1 MNEPQC
7 LTPYT
12 QEDNIEPSVE
22 PDIVRSNDFDEKGAT
37 SSVENHDMTHIP
49 IDSIQQ
55 TSTTSTN
62 ILTQM
67 SQDTYD
73 DGGGI
78 NQEPGYQLQIP
89 DNIPATATHNSY
101 VTPSVDLQN
110 KPIAKMKHVHVVTP
124 TKSTTQSNTI

>member
-1 MNEPQC
+1 MNESQC
-7 LTPYT
+7 LTPFT
-12 QEDNIEPSVE
+12 QEDIEPSVE
-22 PDIVRSNDFDEKGAT
+22 PDTVHSNDFDEKGAT

-73 DGGGI
+73 DGGD
-78 NQEPGYQLQIP
+78 NDQEPGYQLQIP
-89 DNIPATATHNSY
+89 DNILATATHNSY
-101 VTPSVDLQN
+101 STPSVGL
-110 KPIAKMKHVHVVTP
+110 
-124 TKSTTQSNTI
+124 